1 MDIDKAVV
9 MVTGASSGIG
19 EATAR
24 AASRAGARLV
34 LAARRED
41 RISSLA
47 EELGDAIAVRCDVT
61 DAEQVARAVRVASER
76 FGRLDVLVNN
86 AGQGMNAA
94 VDAIDADDFRAVLE
108 LNVLAPLVTMQAVIP
123 LMREQGAGSIVN
135 VGSGI
140 TFADLPETGAYSA
153 AKAGL
158 SKLSAIARVELA
170 EAGIAVSTMY
180 PFVTAT
186 EFSTSLRG
194 DQESAANLESS
205 HAPQPQEPGQV
216 AEAILELVRT
226 GAERADLVPV
236 QFGGTYQEAS

>member
-1 MDIDKAVV
+1 MDIDGAVV

-41 RISSLA
+41 RISRLA
-47 EELGDAIAVRCDVT
+47 DELGDAVAVRCDVT
-61 DAEQVARAVRVASER
+61 DAEQVARAVAAASER

-94 VDAIDADDFRAVLE
+94 VDAIDADEFRAVLE
-108 LNVLAPLVTMQAVIP
+108 LDVVAPLITMQAVIP

-153 AKAGL
+153 A
-158 SKLSAIARVELA
+158 
-170 EAGIAVSTMY
+170 
-180 PFVTAT
+180 
-186 EFSTSLRG
+186 
-194 DQESAANLESS
+194 NLESS

-216 AEAILELVRT
+216 AEAILDLVRT

-236 QFGGTYQEAS
+236 QFGGTYQGAS